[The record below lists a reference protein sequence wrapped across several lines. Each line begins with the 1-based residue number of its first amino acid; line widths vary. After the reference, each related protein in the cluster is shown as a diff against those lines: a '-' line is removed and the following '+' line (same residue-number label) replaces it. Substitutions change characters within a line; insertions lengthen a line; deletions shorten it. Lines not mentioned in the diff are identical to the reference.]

1 MVMGRLFNFCGCPG
15 ISPINCLLVGRSMVC
30 ESSATGEMK
39 SATVEATM
47 RNFARI
53 SIPRGLLNVVKR
65 NLFWRNLRERYFLK
79 IGLYMRNVKE
89 DAEWGTSNGLRRKD
103 AVYGESK
110 LSLDQ
115 LLTFTLPGFA

>member
-1 MVMGRLFNFCGCPG
+1 
-15 ISPINCLLVGRSMVC
+15 
-30 ESSATGEMK
+30 
-39 SATVEATM
+39 
-47 RNFARI
+47 
-53 SIPRGLLNVVKR
+53 
-65 NLFWRNLRERYFLK
+65 
-79 IGLYMRNVKE
+79 MRNVKE

>member
-1 MVMGRLFNFCGCPG
+1 
-15 ISPINCLLVGRSMVC
+15 
-30 ESSATGEMK
+30 
-39 SATVEATM
+39 M

-79 IGLYMRNVKE
+79 TGLYMRNLKE